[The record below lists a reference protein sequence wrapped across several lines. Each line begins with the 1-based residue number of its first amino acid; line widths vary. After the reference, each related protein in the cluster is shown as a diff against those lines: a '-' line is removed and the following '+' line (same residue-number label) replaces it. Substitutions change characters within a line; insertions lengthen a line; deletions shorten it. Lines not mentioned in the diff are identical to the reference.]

1 MVHCAHL
8 VAVVKVNNKVMR
20 EFRQN
25 GSDTVYL
32 PFGSEYEI
40 CFNNLSSYRAVVSVE
55 IDGKDALAGN
65 KIVIEA
71 NSESSL
77 KGYMDAEGN
86 LAKNSFKFI
95 KMTDKI
101 AEHRGTDSRDG
112 LIRIEYQF
120 EKPYEPPSYRPIKK
134 VWDTSNWDDYPWRR
148 KGIYP
153 NPGDIWYCSS
163 SNQNSHDTS
172 FLRGKTKGVGGSSAS
187 NQIRPASINMSS
199 CANDSY
205 SNSDKGITAAG
216 SIVNQRF
223 GSTYVREL
231 FPEKHVIVFE
241 LRGENKKGKNIS
253 APVTVKSKQ
262 KCDNCGTVNK
272 SNTKFCRECGTSL
285 I

>member
-120 EKPYEPPSYRPIKK
+120 EKPYEPPYRPIKRIEIQ
-134 VWDTSNWDDYPWRR
+134 DPYDYPWRH
-148 KGIYP
+148 KDIYP
-153 NPGDIWYCSS
+153 RPGDVWYSSS

-172 FLRGKTKGVGGSSAS
+172 FLRGSTKGVGGSSAS